1 MVEQS
6 AVARVNQHPGGAV
19 NKIGIAVVGGH
30 GLPNKGMK
38 ILEYVHNFCFSPI
51 NRGIDLARNGPG
63 LFELRLAYFF
73 LMSITLKKADVKH
86 KEHQFVHPIT
96 IFIDVRKI

>member
-38 ILEYVHNFCFSPI
+38 VVEYVHNFCFSP
-51 NRGIDLARNGPG
+51 
-63 LFELRLAYFF
+63 LFRDMDIQIFEISSVESSVSGYQPVSLNPS
-73 LMSITLKKADVKH
+73 MSSY
-86 KEHQFVHPIT
+86 
-96 IFIDVRKI
+96 